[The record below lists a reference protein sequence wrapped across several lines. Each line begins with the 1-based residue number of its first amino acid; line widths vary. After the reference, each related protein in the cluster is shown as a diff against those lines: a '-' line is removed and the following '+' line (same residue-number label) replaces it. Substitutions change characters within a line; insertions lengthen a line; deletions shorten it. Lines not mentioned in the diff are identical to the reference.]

1 MVGRNSLSCAKKNT
15 RQTHVFV
22 MHHKIM
28 HNRLFYGQLKF
39 TGAREKPFVRANS
52 DNTPRSVNSPREA
65 LRATALLAV

>member
-1 MVGRNSLSCAKKNT
+1 
-15 RQTHVFV
+15 
-22 MHHKIM
+22 M